1 MVPVVDKVV
10 SRWKKTRVGCSVQVC
25 PRRSP
30 PASGSSSM
38 VDGTG
43 YSPTVRDCVESDPI
57 PPPVCVTSKYKPVP
71 VCGRHKYV
79 FVM

>member
-1 MVPVVDKVV
+1 MVDKVV
-10 SRWKKTRVGCSVQVC
+10 CKWKKTRVGCSGPLC

-30 PASGSSSM
+30 AAPGSSSM

-43 YSPTVRDCVESDPI
+43 YSPTVRDRVESDPI
-57 PPPVCVTSKYKPVP
+57 PPPVCGTSKYKPVP
-71 VCGRHKYV
+71 VRGTHKYV